1 MEPIS
6 RRKDI
11 VSGPKRCDNNLDMKK
26 RLQTLVLFVT
36 GNLCFSAEAYTLDVS
51 TTGITLRG
59 GSAQG
64 VFYGLQSLRQ
74 LIVAG
79 RRTIT
84 TVSIVDKPC
93 FRYRGGMFNFGR
105 YFWTVDEVKEFIN
118 PLVSRKYV
126 VPIRANFFEKII
138 SKNDAWMTMLKVKF
152 LSVLFKI
159 HFRKVSHIDLRV
171 DL

>member
-1 MEPIS
+1 
-6 RRKDI
+6 
-11 VSGPKRCDNNLDMKK
+11 MKK
-26 RLQTLVLFVT
+26 LLLTLVLFAT
-36 GNLCFSAEAYTLDVS
+36 GNLCLGAEAYTLDAS

-84 TVSIVDKPC
+84 TVSIVDKSC
-93 FRYRGGMFNFGR
+93 FGYRGGMFNFGR